1 MPLEAFAEAVF
12 DDDIRSGGFARRLLP
27 EGGDVYPAL
36 SMIEAITSGDD
47 PMGSAESV
55 VEAALAKAAVSPT
68 VRE

>member
-1 MPLEAFAEAVF
+1 MPREVFAEAVF
-12 DDDIRSGGFARRLLP
+12 DDIRSGGFTRHLQA
-27 EGGDVYPAL
+27 EGDDGYPAL

-47 PMGSAESV
+47 PMRGAASV